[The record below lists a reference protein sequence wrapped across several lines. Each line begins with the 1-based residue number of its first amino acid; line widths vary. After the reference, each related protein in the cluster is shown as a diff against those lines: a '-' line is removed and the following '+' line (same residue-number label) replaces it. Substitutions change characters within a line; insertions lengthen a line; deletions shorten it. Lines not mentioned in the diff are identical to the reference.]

1 MATDPIADLKLSVRL
16 ASDGTREVVRL
27 DAPEADG
34 GPRTLS
40 DDELEAIVGGNINY
54 QVTYPDGCTV
64 RLTNYPGDLDQAT
77 DAAHDIH
84 QEICPNN

>member
-1 MATDPIADLKLSVRL
+1 MTTAPVADLSIRF
-16 ASDGTREVVRL
+16 ASDGTREVLR

-54 QVTYPDGCTV
+54 QVTYPDGCTF
-64 RLTNYPGDLDQAT
+64 RLTNYPGTIEQAT
-77 DAAHDIH
+77 DLVHELH
-84 QEICPNN
+84 QESHAS

>member
-1 MATDPIADLKLSVRL
+1 MTTAPVSDLSVRL

-40 DDELEAIVGGNINY
+40 DDELEAIVGGNIDFEI
-54 QVTYPDGCTV
+54 TYPDGCTI
-64 RLTNYPGDLDQAT
+64 RYNNFPGTLDQAT
-77 DAAHDIH
+77 ALAHEEH
-84 QEICPNN
+84 QAICPN